1 MRNHLFHD
9 PELEE
14 MARVAADLGATMM
27 PFTTLTEKA
36 LLGLELGDTAPSIPG
51 THYVGLLVAG
61 SWAATTAYSSG
72 QYVIGSAF
80 ASTNRHIY
88 KCTTGG
94 TSGGSEPTWN
104 QTIGGTT
111 TDGSVTW
118 TEVSAL
124 FAAGT
129 TTGAEPYRCLC
140 PGLGDQQHHQLAH
153 PDRRRSGHRLQRGRH
168 HLPDH
173 HRVVGPARRL
183 RPLGRLHRRQSPDLG
198 NPDRRV
204 AGGHQRRRHA
214 VILGNEPLRH
224 PALTWR

>member
-36 LLGLELGDTAPSIPG
+36 LLGYELGDTSPSIPG
-51 THYVGLLVAG
+51 THYVGLLAAA
-61 SWAATTAYSSG
+61 SWAGTTAYSSG
-72 QYVIGSAF
+72 AYIIGSAF

-104 QTIGGTT
+104 QTVGGTT
-111 TDGSVTW
+111 TDGTVTW
-118 TEVSAL
+118 TEVTAL

-129 TTGAEPYRCLC
+129 TTGAEPASGAYARVSVTNNTTNWPTPTGGDPATVSNGTAITFPTTTGSWGQLVGF
-140 PGLGDQQHHQLAH
+140 GLWDASTAGN
-153 PDRRRSGHRLQRGRH
+153 
-168 HLPDH
+168 
-173 HRVVGPARRL
+173 L
-183 RPLGRLHRRQSPDLG
+183 RTWGLLTGASL
-198 NPDRRV
+198 V
-204 AGGHQRRRHA
+204 ATSAGVTPSFSA
-214 VILGNEPLRH
+214 TNLSATL
-224 PALTWR
+224 L